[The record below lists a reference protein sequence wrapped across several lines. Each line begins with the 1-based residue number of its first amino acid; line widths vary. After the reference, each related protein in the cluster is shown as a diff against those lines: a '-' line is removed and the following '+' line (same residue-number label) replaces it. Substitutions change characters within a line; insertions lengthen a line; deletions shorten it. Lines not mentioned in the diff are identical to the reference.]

1 MTLLAFLLGLSF
13 FANASLQIHPTRVIL
28 NGGERV
34 AQVTIEH
41 RGDRPETYRIST
53 MFYKMSEDGSMTPTL
68 TPEEA
73 DRSAHKYIR
82 FSPKKVTLEPFKEQV
97 VRILLRNPGAIP
109 ETDLRTHL
117 YFRPSDEVPK
127 TDKSSD
133 DNKTQMS
140 LKAKVA
146 VAIPVI
152 VKNKKSYDYDK
163 TLKLQN
169 LKIKKGEKP
178 EFTVEI
184 LNDSDNFIHG
194 NFRLYYQKDDK
205 KYLISRVNG
214 VSVYTNKR
222 TAKYQIKMPDSVKLE
237 SGKVSLELKL
247 PSSEGGGTIAST
259 SVNL

>member
-1 MTLLAFLLGLSF
+1 MTILAFLLGLSF

-28 NGGERV
+28 DGGERV

-53 MFYKMSEDGSMTPTL
+53 MFYRMSEDGSMTPTL

-73 DRSAHKYIR
+73 DRSAHKFIR

-117 YFRPSDEVPK
+117 YFRPSDETPK
-127 TDKSSD
+127 TENSD
-133 DNKTQMS
+133 NDKTQMS

-163 TLKLQN
+163 PLKLQN
-169 LKIKKGEKP
+169 LTIKKGEKP

-194 NFRLYYQKDDK
+194 NLDFTIK
-205 KYLISRVNG
+205 K
-214 VSVYTNKR
+214 T
-222 TAKYQIKMPDSVKLE
+222 IKN
-237 SGKVSLELKL
+237 
-247 PSSEGGGTIAST
+247 T
-259 SVNL
+259 